1 MSPSVSSHAHPP
13 ESPQDAARQ
22 TAGLLSA
29 ELPGLTLETAQV
41 LELARGGLAR
51 VIRIFDDELRSD
63 LPEVAALVSLVERY
77 RGKMLRPILTL
88 VVGLASQPDEE
99 SRATLDALSDEH
111 YVSAAVIEM
120 VHMATLVHD
129 DVLDEADVRRRGPT
143 INRLHGNEPAVI
155 LGDLLIAS
163 AYHLCSRL
171 ANPEAARMV
180 ARASVVTAT
189 GELLQLHHRGDF
201 ALSEATYARII
212 AGKTAELIATA
223 AELGAW
229 AASATA
235 EVRAASRAYGLAIG
249 SAFQI
254 QDDILD
260 LLGDQ
265 ASVGKSVGKDF
276 EKGKMTLPAICRLA
290 GFGPPGVVGPEGGA
304 QRSVFLDLLERATHA
319 GDTSAA
325 SELAKDLVKSGAV
338 DAARR
343 RAGEWIA
350 QAKAS
355 LSAFEP
361 SAARSALEVMA
372 DAVLS
377 RQS

>member
-1 MSPSVSSHAHPP
+1 MSSQPSAAA
-13 ESPQDAARQ
+13 SPRDSVVLA
-22 TAGLLSA
+22 AGLLSA
-29 ELPGLTLETAQV
+29 ELPGLTVESGRI
-41 LELARGGLAR
+41 LELAQEGLAR
-51 VIRIFDDELRSD
+51 VIRVFDDELRSD
-63 LPEVAALVSLVERY
+63 LPEVGALVSLVERY

-88 VVGLASQPDEE
+88 VVGLASQPDAA
-99 SRATLDALSDEH
+99 SRSTLDSLRDEH
-111 YVSAAVIEM
+111 YVAAAVIEM

-171 ANPEAARMV
+171 PSPEAARMV
-180 ARASVVTAT
+180 AKASVITAS

-201 ALSEATYARII
+201 ALGEATYSRII

-229 AASATA
+229 AAAAPASI
-235 EVRAASRAYGLAIG
+235 RAASRAYGSSIG

-276 EKGKMTLPAICRLA
+276 EKGKMTLPAITRLA
-290 GFGPPGVVGPEGGA
+290 GFGTPAQGGA
-304 QRSVFLDLLERATHA
+304 PRATFLKLLERATHA
-319 GDTSAA
+319 DDPAAA
-325 SELAKDLVKSGAV
+325 SELAKDLVESGAV
-338 DAARR
+338 DSARR
-343 RAGEWIA
+343 RAAEWIA

-355 LSAFEP
+355 LSEFEP
-361 SAARSALEVMA
+361 SAARAALAVMA

>member
-1 MSPSVSSHAHPP
+1 MF
-13 ESPQDAARQ
+13 
-22 TAGLLSA
+22 TA
-29 ELPGLTLETAQV
+29 ELPGLTAETERVLGIAQ
-41 LELARGGLAR
+41 AGLTR

-63 LPEVAALVSLVERY
+63 MPEVGALVSLVERY

-88 VVGLASQPDEE
+88 VVGLASQADAS
-99 SRATLDALSDEH
+99 SRQSLDALREEH

-171 ANPEAARMV
+171 PSPEAARMV

-201 ALSEATYARII
+201 DLSEPTYSRII

-223 AELGAW
+223 SELGAW
-229 AASATA
+229 ATGAPSTVCSGA
-235 EVRAASRAYGLAIG
+235 RAFGLAIG

-265 ASVGKSVGKDF
+265 ALVGKSVGKDF
-276 EKGKMTLPAICRLA
+276 EKGKLTLPAIRRLA
-290 GFGPPGVVGPEGGA
+290 GFGSSRGA
-304 QRSVFLDLLERATHA
+304 ERGAFLALLERATRDEDGRSRA
-319 GDTSAA
+319 
-325 SELAKDLVKSGAV
+325 ELARDLVESGAV
-338 DAARR
+338 ASARR
-343 RAGEWIA
+343 RASEWISE
-350 QAKAS
+350 AKDS
-355 LSAFEP
+355 LGVFEP
-361 SAARSALEVMA
+361 SPARSALEVMA

-377 RQS
+377 RHS